1 MSDTSD
7 GIKIAQCAAASAEH
21 FNKAL
26 KRRGY
31 RLDPTT
37 IGVWYVEHA
46 FKYNVD
52 FTMRAVVDFNMATR
66 PDDPGY
72 MSNTLA
78 IDRISIRANAMRIE
92 EIPKLLEKALAKW
105 LLKK

>member
-1 MSDTSD
+1 MSDE
-7 GIKIAQCAAASAEH
+7 IKIVQRAAASAKH

-26 KRRGY
+26 ERRGY
-31 RLDPTT
+31 HLDPIG
-37 IGVWYVEHA
+37 IGVWPVDYA
-46 FKYNVD
+46 FEYRVD
-52 FTMRAVVDFNMATR
+52 FTMHAAVDFNMATR

-72 MSNTLA
+72 MSDTLA
-78 IDRISIRANAMRIE
+78 IDSISIRTNVMRIE